1 MDTLKAIYNR
11 RSIREYTDEP
21 VTEEEMQK
29 LLEAAFSAPTA
40 VNAQPWEFVVLT
52 DKEAVDKV
60 RNKLYFARYNAPA
73 AIIVCG
79 NMKLAFKG
87 PTKDLW
93 ICDCSA
99 AIENILLAATDMGLA
114 TVWISIYPLENNV
127 KEVRKL
133 LDMPDYVVPMG
144 MVYVG
149 HGTYELEGR
158 CRYNEKRVY
167 WQKYDPKRKHKLKE
181 KPVIGHYSD

>member
-1 MDTLKAIYNR
+1 MNTLEAIYNR

-21 VTEEEMQK
+21 VTEEEMHK

-40 VNAQPWEFVVLT
+40 VNTQPWEYVVLT
-52 DKEAVDKV
+52 EKKALDKV
-60 RNKLYFARYNAPA
+60 RDKLHFARYNAPS

-87 PTKDLW
+87 PVKDLW

-99 AIENILLAATDMGLA
+99 AVENILLAATELGLA
-114 TVWISIYPLENNV
+114 AVWIGIYPLETNINAV
-127 KEVRKL
+127 KKA
-133 LDMPDYVVPMG
+133 LDMPDYVVPMA

-149 HGTYELEGR
+149 HGAYELEGR

-167 WQKYDPKRKHKLKE
+167 WQKYDPKRKHKAKH
-181 KPVIGHYSD
+181 KPVAGHYS